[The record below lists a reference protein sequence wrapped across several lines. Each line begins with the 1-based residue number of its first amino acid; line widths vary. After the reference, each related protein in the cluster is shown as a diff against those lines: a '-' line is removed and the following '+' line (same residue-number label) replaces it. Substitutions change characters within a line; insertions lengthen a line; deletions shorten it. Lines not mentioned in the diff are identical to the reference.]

1 MRREKIKVE
10 EKTTKE
16 VVKKGELK
24 KKTVE
29 KIPEEKMNKIKK
41 EIKDSKKSK
50 GGKKLKDRNTNIF
63 KNIILAILFI
73 SYFFIIMIIGK
84 NIPVISLV
92 QGLKSVIIIGAIASI
107 ALFEIAFK
115 KDSSEYMFYGIEVAF
130 VDAITVWML
139 DLYSKMSDIL
149 TYLFYAVI
157 VLICVY
163 YLGKSLYFVVKAR
176 KQS

>member
-73 SYFFIIMIIGK
+73 SYFF
-84 NIPVISLV
+84 
-92 QGLKSVIIIGAIASI
+92 VIIYN
-107 ALFEIAFK
+107 F
-115 KDSSEYMFYGIEVAF
+115 
-130 VDAITVWML
+130 
-139 DLYSKMSDIL
+139 
-149 TYLFYAVI
+149 
-157 VLICVY
+157 
-163 YLGKSLYFVVKAR
+163 
-176 KQS
+176 